1 MDNIRS
7 DKISLLSLENLAD
20 DIDKVIKQYKAEIS
34 YLSVISK
41 RLRLGILDNDFL
53 KEFSVLDEKAVRKTS
68 EILTMYQQI
77 LSDDESAGFIP
88 SSCEMTYSDGIYHFS
103 FPPIKPSACNGV
115 NSFHKNAVKGLINRH
130 LRECPE
136 IEIIE
141 HAVVVFLFEYAY
153 HISPQVVPD
162 SDNLSTKGILD
173 ALGGKIIREDKLIN
187 LMTVSLGRR
196 AEESRFHMFVMDES
210 KAISFLEKLKMQG
223 EN

>member
-1 MDNIRS
+1 MDNIRR
-7 DKISLLSLENLAD
+7 DKISLLSMENLAD
-20 DIDKVIKQYKAEIS
+20 DIDKVIKQYKADIS
-34 YLSVISK
+34 YLSAISK

-53 KEFSVLDEKAVRKTS
+53 KDFSVLDEKAVRNTS
-68 EILTMYQQI
+68 EILTMYQQM
-77 LSDDESAGFIP
+77 LSDDESAGYIP
-88 SSCEMTYSDGIYHFS
+88 SSCEMTCSDGIYHFS
-103 FPPIKPSACNGV
+103 FPPIKPSTCNGV
-115 NSFHKNAVKGLINRH
+115 NSFHKNAVKALIARL

-136 IEIIE
+136 IEIID
-141 HAVVVFLFEYAY
+141 HAAVVFLFEYAY
-153 HISPQVVPD
+153 NISPQVVPD

-187 LMTVSLGRR
+187 LITVSLGRR

>member
-1 MDNIRS
+1 MDNIRR

-53 KEFSVLDEKAVRKTS
+53 KEFSVLDEKAVRNTS

-77 LSDDESAGFIP
+77 LSDDESAGYIP
-88 SSCEMTYSDGIYHFS
+88 SSCEMTCSDGIYHFQL
-103 FPPIKPSACNGV
+103 PPIKPSSCTGV

-136 IEIIE
+136 IEIID
-141 HAVVVFLFEYAY
+141 HAAIVFLFEYAY

-196 AEESRFHMFVMDES
+196 AEESRFHMYVMDES